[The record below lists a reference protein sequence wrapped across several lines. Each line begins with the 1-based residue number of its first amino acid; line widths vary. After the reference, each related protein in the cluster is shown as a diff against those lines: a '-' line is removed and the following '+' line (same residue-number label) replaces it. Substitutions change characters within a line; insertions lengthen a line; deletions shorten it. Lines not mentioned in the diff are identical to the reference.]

1 MFLILILDIYLTINA
16 LIQLLIKD
24 ARITKKLHLFYPII
38 LAYLYSDYDN
48 QANN

>member
-16 LIQLLIKD
+16 DSVVDKGCKKK
-24 ARITKKLHLFYPII
+24 ITKNPII
-38 LAYLYSDYDN
+38 LAYLCSNYGN